1 MYGATPVPFTG
12 TGAVGPQ
19 NANGYVWIHGITAAE
34 TGGASSVTIVLHDSG
49 ASSGNVVG
57 AFALPAGTGLSPGA
71 LPKIKVKTGAYATV
85 TGSGTLSAVLYV
97 S

>member
-1 MYGATPVPFTG
+1 MEAATPVPFTG
-12 TGAVGPQ
+12 SGAVGPQ
-19 NANGYVWIHGITAAE
+19 NANGYVWIHGISAAE
-34 TGGASSVTIVLHDSG
+34 TGGASSVTIILRDSG

-57 AFALPAGTGLSPGA
+57 AFALPAGTGLGNGV

-85 TGSGTLSAVLYV
+85 TGSGTLTAVLYV